1 MWSAHSRSLTE
12 IGDRE
17 MSTTDWLKPLEH
29 ILNCPVHAVSK
40 SIAEWNDLISNADEV
55 WLGDNTVS
63 SPIEGQRVEKESKTW
78 IVISSSDYEVDLL
91 ELEGSSLQAT
101 EKELISWTLR
111 LNRGTL
117 AEKKSAALSET
128 ERQALKLGDWIQK
141 QLESDEPAYSLP
153 DHLTVGSRL
162 FNEMIPFL
170 LVTEQQGT
178 LQATY
183 SGLEKLLR
191 SFMSDDILLIPLKS
205 QEWLIWGSIS
215 LLRDEDS
222 DAFDEQEEES
232 LEESLASIGLGLHE
246 MLASEWIGECHLAVA
261 HPTSPAKGM
270 IETTM
275 LLRET
280 INLGRKFHVGTN
292 IHLPWM
298 LQLERLLNSIPDA
311 QRAKYLEQSLKRAD
325 LFVESEMLSTL
336 DTFFTLDCNVSETA
350 KKLYIHRNTLLY
362 RLDKLK
368 QETGLDVR
376 QFRDAVLVKII
387 LLLYKVTKRN

>member
-1 MWSAHSRSLTE
+1 
-12 IGDRE
+12 
-17 MSTTDWLKPLEH
+17 MSTTDWLKPLQQ

-40 SIAEWNDLISNADEV
+40 SIAEWSDLVSNAAEV
-55 WLGDNTVS
+55 SLGNHSLS
-63 SPIEGQRVEKESKTW
+63 SPVEGQRVESDGKTW
-78 IVISSSDYEVDLL
+78 IVIASTEYTVDLL
-91 ELEGSSLQAT
+91 EIECPTLQAT
-101 EKELISWTLR
+101 EKELISWTLQ
-111 LNRGTL
+111 LNSGIFT
-117 AEKKSAALSET
+117 ENKTSALPET
-128 ERQALKLGDWIQK
+128 ERNALKLGDWIQK

-170 LVTEQQGT
+170 LVTEQPGT
-178 LQATY
+178 KQATY
-183 SGLEKLLR
+183 SELEKLLR
-191 SFMSDDILLIPLKS
+191 SFMSDDVLLVPLKS
-205 QEWLIWGSIS
+205 QEWLIWGSVS
-215 LLRDEDS
+215 LLKDEES
-222 DAFDEQEEES
+222 DAYDEQEEES
-232 LEESLASIGLGLHE
+232 LEDSLTSIGHGLHE

-270 IETTM
+270 VETTM

-292 IHLPWM
+292 IHLPWL
-298 LQLERLLNSIPDA
+298 LQLERLLNSIPEV
-311 QRAKYLEQSLKRAD
+311 QRSKYLEQSLKRAD